1 MFTSIKSIKY
11 HEDHPKIVPALSCP
25 NVGRQNSPGPLQSV
39 ASHAEGSVCM
49 IVRCIR
55 SVFLALVV
63 GVMFSPAVYAQTVLF
78 PNVEGVIVDEIRL
91 EGNKRNAAE
100 DLLYYIKQRRGSAL
114 DLATVSADVKRLYKM
129 KLYDDIQVDLDEEG
143 GRHILTY
150 TFVEKPSIASYLFEG
165 NDAVKFDDLKEVVDL
180 KIATPIDRDRIQA
193 NVDKIKAHY
202 DKEGYFLAEVTSE
215 IRDREDGDKD
225 VVFVIREYDKVKVR
239 RITILGN
246 QALSEEDIKGHIFTR
261 EASLLGFLSG
271 AGEYK
276 RDEFQHDI
284 QRIAA
289 WYSENGYPD
298 ARVVDSQVQLSEDR
312 RSMYIT
318 FKVEEGAFTTIEDVE
333 LAGAFDEED
342 DEESL
347 RALLSIEPGQPFK
360 LSQLFDDVKTLQ
372 DYYGNKGYAYAR
384 VEPRRR
390 PGVAPNTLT
399 VAFQIDKGVPVRI
412 GRINITGNR
421 KTEDKVIRR
430 EILIN
435 EGELYHAAR
444 VRLSEQSIQRTGYFD
459 KVSVTT
465 SSTSSQN
472 VIDVNVEVTERSTGQ
487 FQIGAGFSSTESF
500 IGTLQVSYDNF
511 LGRGHF
517 LSAQATISKLR
528 QLFNFQFFDPYFL
541 DSKWRFRLSLFN
553 YEYVYTD
560 FTRDSY
566 GGTLGFGYPLTRD
579 LLLDLSYTV
588 ENVDVSTAS
597 FGSKQRNLGS
607 ILDGGLTSALNATIT
622 WDKRNNRL
630 LPTKG
635 WMLQGSIDFADQYL
649 GSENEYIRFL
659 GRARAYYPIPLFD
672 SWEIILKLNLELG
685 YIADW
690 NANGKEVPIFERFFV
705 GGPNSVRG
713 FERSSLGPSRSFTT
727 NVMDPTST
735 LTNFQIGGNK
745 ELVFNAEIE
754 VPILKSMGISGVVFF
769 DMGNAFNED
778 QALSL
783 KIDWFAKDEDYDSVL
798 RSAMGFGFRWMSP
811 MGLLRFEWGFPLSP
825 KKGEKPSVFEFSIG
839 NAF

>member
-1 MFTSIKSIKY
+1 MTM
-11 HEDHPKIVPALSCP
+11 L
-25 NVGRQNSPGPLQSV
+25 R
-39 ASHAEGSVCM
+39 
-49 IVRCIR
+49 IR
-55 SVFLALVV
+55 RVLLALLLWA
-63 GVMFSPAVYAQTVLF
+63 GFSSLASAQTMLF
-78 PNVEGVIVDEIRL
+78 PHVDGIIVDEIRL
-91 EGNKRNAAE
+91 EGNKRNADE

-129 KLYDDIQVDLDEEG
+129 KLYDDIQVDFEEEA
-143 GRHILTY
+143 GRHILIY
-150 TFVEKPSIASYLFEG
+150 TFVEKPSVASYLFEG
-165 NDAVKFDDLKEVVDL
+165 NDAISFDDLKEVVDL
-180 KIATPIDRDRIQA
+180 KIATPIDFDKIQS

-215 IRDREDGDKD
+215 VRDREDGDKD
-225 VVFVIREYDKVKVR
+225 VVFKIREYDKVKIR
-239 RITILGN
+239 KITILGN
-246 QALSEEDIKGHIFTR
+246 KALTEDDIKGHIFTR
-261 EASLLGFLSG
+261 EASLLGMLSG
-271 AGEYK
+271 AGEFK
-276 RDEFQHDI
+276 RDEFQNDL

-298 ARVVDSQVQLSEDR
+298 AHVVDSQIQLSEDR

-318 FKVEEGAFTTIEDVE
+318 FKVEEGEFTTIDDVE
-333 LAGAFDEED
+333 IIGDVGEDEQTLREMLTISAGE
-342 DEESL
+342 
-347 RALLSIEPGQPFK
+347 PFK
-360 LSQLFDDVKTLQ
+360 LSKLFENVNTIQ
-372 DYYGNKGYAYAR
+372 EYYGNRGYAYAQVSPHR
-384 VEPRRR
+384 S
-390 PGVAPNTLT
+390 PGVLPNTLK
-399 VAFQIDKGVPVRI
+399 VGFNVSKGEPVRI
-412 GRINITGNR
+412 GRINISGNR

-435 EGELYHAAR
+435 EGDIYHAGR

-465 SSTSSQN
+465 AASKSKN
-472 VIDVNVEVTERSTGQ
+472 VIDINVEVTERSTGQ

-517 LSAQATISKLR
+517 LSAQATLSKLR

-553 YEYVYTD
+553 FEYVYSD

-579 LLLDLSYTV
+579 LLLDLSYTI

-597 FGSKQRNLGS
+597 FGTKQRNLGS
-607 ILDGGLTSALNATIT
+607 ILNGGMTSALNATLT
-622 WDKRNNRL
+622 WDRRNNRL
-630 LPTKG
+630 MPTKG
-635 WMLQGSIDFADQYL
+635 WMLQGSVDYADEYL

-659 GRARAYYPIPLFD
+659 GRARAYYPLVVFD
-672 SWEIILKLNLELG
+672 GLEFIFKFNLEIG

-690 NANGKEVPIFERFFV
+690 NANGKEVPVFERFFV

-713 FERSSLGPSRSFTT
+713 FERSSLGPTRSFTT
-727 NVMDPTST
+727 NVTDPTST
-735 LTNFQIGGNK
+735 LSNFQIGGNK
-745 ELVFNAEIE
+745 EFVFNAEVEI
-754 VPILKSMGISGVVFF
+754 PILKSMGISGVVFF

-783 KIDWFAKDEDYDSVL
+783 KIDWFADSEDYDSVL

-825 KKGEKPSVFEFSIG
+825 KKGEDNCVFEFSIG